1 MEFDTDEARQDD
13 EDNDEEDSNF
23 ASPDTHELDLTDGHT
38 DTVEME
44 RIERP
49 DKVASNHADLII
61 GSLILQAETN
71 DSDSSDDDGSSSD
84 SGENKAN
91 QV

>member
-49 DKVASNHADLII
+49 EKVASNH
-61 GSLILQAETN
+61 AETN
-71 DSDSSDDDGSSSD
+71 DSDSSEDDGSSSD